1 MEAWVRETAAKAAA
15 ELGAKFDIAFSG
27 TGDVFVTKPGSLV
40 TTLLEAVR
48 SVTGRTPALTTGG
61 GTSDARF
68 IKDHCP
74 VVEFGL
80 VNATIHQV
88 DEHTS
93 VADIG
98 DLTDIYGRFIANY
111 FAQG

>member
-1 MEAWVRETAAKAAA
+1 MEAWVHETAKAAA
-15 ELGAKFDIAFSG
+15 AEIGAKYDISFSG
-27 TGDVFVTKPGSLV
+27 TGDVFVTKPGPLV
-40 TTLLEAVR
+40 TTLRDAIK

-93 VADIG
+93 IADLEA
-98 DLTDIYGRFIANY
+98 LTAIYGRFISNY
-111 FAQG
+111 FASG